1 MDHTSILIADDELA
15 VRVTLEAILKRQ
27 GFEVTVAASVQEAL
41 HAMSS
46 QKFDALIS
54 DLNIGEPAD
63 GFTLI
68 SAMRRQQPNAVTIL
82 ITGFPD
88 FEAALEAIRNQVDE
102 YLIKPAEPA
111 TLVSKLQELMKSR
124 NHVHTTRAMKRA
136 ADLIRESLLS
146 IIDNW
151 VQRVRQSPE
160 LAQLAELTVPR
171 AQLVAPVIAKLAE
184 LVVMLGF
191 PSTEESYDVSA
202 AFSLGAIRTWQGY
215 TPEMLAE
222 EARLLENSIF
232 DCLEANLLRLN
243 TSYLIHDIVDITDRS
258 QIQLK
263 ASLKGA
269 SAFASNTWKAA

>member
-111 TLVSKLQELMKSR
+111 
-124 NHVHTTRAMKRA
+124 
-136 ADLIRESLLS
+136 
-146 IIDNW
+146 
-151 VQRVRQSPE
+151 
-160 LAQLAELTVPR
+160 
-171 AQLVAPVIAKLAE
+171 
-184 LVVMLGF
+184 
-191 PSTEESYDVSA
+191 
-202 AFSLGAIRTWQGY
+202 
-215 TPEMLAE
+215 
-222 EARLLENSIF
+222 
-232 DCLEANLLRLN
+232 
-243 TSYLIHDIVDITDRS
+243 
-258 QIQLK
+258 
-263 ASLKGA
+263 
-269 SAFASNTWKAA
+269 